1 MRLFVLWLAG
11 DKGDRDDMGD
21 MGNMGD
27 MGDKGIK
34 GDKAHKADKAV
45 SPKEPAGVGFG
56 WALGGRW
63 VGFRWALGGRL
74 LQPSAQGLADVAGHV
89 SFGARQG
96 WALVPL
102 ESELTRT

>member
-11 DKGDRDDMGD
+11 DKGDRDDMG
-21 MGNMGD
+21 N

-34 GDKAHKADKAV
+34 DIKGDKAHKAV

-63 VGFRWALGGRL
+63 SLW
-74 LQPSAQGLADVAGHV
+74 S
-89 SFGARQG
+89 
-96 WALVPL
+96 
-102 ESELTRT
+102 RT